1 MSNRMYRTHIPVS
14 ACGRKFMCVWFVCTM
29 PKEIKRRWCSLLL
42 CVGWECPQGITGCA
56 WLVEPLLQEHLLS
69 SESAWIISALRHLKD
84 GQEVLMTDW
93 NDPQECVFLTASM
106 QMMEIKCSWISR
118 YKGPGPALQ
127 KVQVAQ
133 ENMLW
138 TQEWPAYSSITAC
151 QVSEAVRAKKE
162 QNFSPRHLPF
172 LPVRC
177 SWWVKISLWYDS

>member
-1 MSNRMYRTHIPVS
+1 MWGGNVPRADRLCLASGTTPTRTSV
-14 ACGRKFMCVWFVCTM
+14 KQ
-29 PKEIKRRWCSLLL
+29 
-42 CVGWECPQGITGCA
+42 WECMDNLCLET
-56 WLVEPLLQEHLLS
+56 
-69 SESAWIISALRHLKD
+69 LKRWARGSND
-84 GQEVLMTDW
+84 WADW

-118 YKGPGPALQ
+118 YKGPGTALQ

-138 TQEWPAYSSITAC
+138 TQEWPAHSSITAC

-162 QNFSPRHLPF
+162 QNFSPRHLHF